1 MLAIV
6 FAIVVSTILIVA
18 FNSNQGP
25 PDAPSSQPQSA
36 EAIAA
41 AAAKRHP
48 RPSVAWEPRLRS
60 SASDGWRMRELDS
73 NNGGLSAE
81 AWAHAKHYND

>member
-6 FAIVVSTILIVA
+6 FAVVVSTILIVA

-25 PDAPSSQPQSA
+25 PDAPSPQPQSA

-48 RPSVAWEPRLRS
+48 RPSVTWEPRVRS
-60 SASDGWRMRELDS
+60 LDAHEWGGRE
-73 NNGGLSAE
+73 LSAE
-81 AWAHAKHYND
+81 AWAHAKHYNEGEYE

>member
-1 MLAIV
+1 MLAIL
-6 FAIVVSTILIVA
+6 FAAGCVVILVVA
-18 FNSNQGP
+18 FNKPKGP
-25 PDAPSSQPQSA
+25 PDAPSPVEPRCP

-48 RPSVAWEPRLRS
+48 RPSVTWEPRLRS
-60 SASDGWRMRELDS
+60 EPSDGWSRGELD
-73 NNGGLSAE
+73 AA